1 MRFGKSVRAALL
13 AGTVATGA
21 LVASSVQAQ
30 SASSSEVEALR
41 RQLQAQAEE
50 IEAMRAQMDAQTD
63 ILAKASKDAT
73 DLGKLKP
80 SFKAAPEFKDG
91 EWKFK
96 VRGRFMYDV
105 GYTENPENI
114 IGCAPASSSNPYPFG
129 CTADLGFTTRV
140 RRARLGVEGEMP
152 GGFAYKAEA
161 DFAGNSVDWADL
173 FLEYKGIKNLS
184 FKVGNQNT
192 FQSLEQPSSSRH
204 LTFMERPQ
212 FVEAYGQGRRLG
224 ASVTYGDG
232 NVYFGTGLFNEGISQ
247 TVSGTGNNGWLFG
260 ARAAFMPT
268 FGKVQTHF
276 GANYQHRE
284 YNTSSLAARYRARPN
299 PRLTD
304 VRFIDTSNIA
314 AEADDQFGLEAIAI
328 FGPFHAVGEASWM
341 FTKALDSNVVTGG
354 NIIPSGAII
363 ANGDPK
369 MFGYYLEV
377 GYFFTGETRGYKTT
391 AAEWDRTKVLNP
403 VGKGGIGAIS
413 GNIRWDSLDL
423 NDDAIQSGGTN
434 TRSSRGGR
442 NNALSLSLIWQ
453 PIDYVRI
460 TTQYTNMNV
469 KGGPSANA
477 VNGVSSSANALD
489 YDYKVNVFGTRF
501 AFDF

>member
-1 MRFGKSVRAALL
+1 MGFVNTMRGMLL
-13 AGTVATGA
+13 AGTIASGAFVATA
-21 LVASSVQAQ
+21 ANAQ
-30 SASSSEVEALR
+30 TAAEFAAMR
-41 RQLQAQAEE
+41 AQLEAQAAE

-73 DLGKLKP
+73 DLGKAKP

-91 EWKFK
+91 DWKFK

-105 GYTENPENI
+105 GYTENPNDAI
-114 IGCAPASSSNPYPFG
+114 VTKN
-129 CTADLGFTTRV
+129 LGFNSRI

-161 DFAGNSVDWADL
+161 DFNSNAVEWADL
-173 FLEYKGIKNLS
+173 FLEYKGVKNLS

-204 LTFMERPQ
+204 LTFMERAQ

-224 ASVTYGDG
+224 GSITYGDG
-232 NVYFGTGLFNEGISQ
+232 NVYAGAGLFNEE
-247 TVSGTGNNGWLFG
+247 VNAAFNNDGWLFG
-260 ARAAFMPT
+260 ARVAFMPKL
-268 FGKVQTHF
+268 GNVQTHF
-276 GANYQHRE
+276 GANYQHRS
-284 YNTSSLAARYRARPN
+284 YNTSNLAARYRARPN

-304 VRFIDTSNIA
+304 IRFVDTSNIA
-314 AEADDQFGLEAIAI
+314 ADADDQFGLEGMAI
-328 FGPFHAVGEASWM
+328 FGPFHVVGEASWM
-341 FTKALDSNVVTGG
+341 MTKAITAADRGPGDV
-354 NIIPSGAII
+354 IPSGAII

-369 MFGYYLEV
+369 MFGYYLEA
-377 GYFFTGETRGYKTT
+377 GYFFTGESRGYKTT

-403 VGKGGIGAIS
+403 VDKGGIGAIS
-413 GNIRWDSLDL
+413 ANVRWDSLDL
-423 NDDAIQSGGTN
+423 NDDAIQVAAPGTAN
-434 TRSSRGGR
+434 TSSARGGR
-442 NNALSLSLIWQ
+442 NNALSFSLIWQ

-469 KGGPSANA
+469 KGGPFARQVEGVTTGNA
-477 VNGVSSSANALD
+477 FD